1 MSLILNIITT
11 NSFIP
16 NCLRKMLKM
25 VWNCNI
31 ALNWLKIGTI
41 GSKRYMMFRIWRE
54 KMLKMV
60 QKFLKWHETGKNG
73 VRQLKWM
80 KIVQD
85 CTKWFKS
92 GPNWSKKD
100 QKNLSYRVC
109 FAAKNI
115 SSISDQT
122 LLCIWSNL
130 VPVIYKYKWK
140 WKPNILLP
148 TPPMIVW

>member
-31 ALNWLKIGTI
+31 ALNGLKIGKM
-41 GSKRYMMFRIWRE
+41 GSKRYMMLRIWRE

-100 QKNLSYRVC
+100 QKNLSCRVC

-115 SSISDQT
+115 SSIILWHIWPNFIV
-122 LLCIWSNL
+122 LLCQSSISISESESL
-130 VPVIYKYKWK
+130 ISYF
-140 WKPNILLP
+140 LP
-148 TPPMIVW
+148 PLW